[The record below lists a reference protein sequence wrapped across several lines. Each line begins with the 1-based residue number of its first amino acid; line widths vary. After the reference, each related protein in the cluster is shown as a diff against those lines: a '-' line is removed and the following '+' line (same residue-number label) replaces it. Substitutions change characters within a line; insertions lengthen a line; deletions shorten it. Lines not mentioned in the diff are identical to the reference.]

1 MARFSIVPE
10 SVKMEKRIKTAGTQ
24 ILFMNSLGVMVQIK
38 KHLRPKNGS
47 LGWRRKRVWGR
58 NNSEQLECQSGK
70 SNPFQGRITPIL
82 TAFGQKAIVI
92 PDKTLS
98 KTDISL
104 TIIGCLLT

>member
-1 MARFSIVPE
+1 
-10 SVKMEKRIKTAGTQ
+10 
-24 ILFMNSLGVMVQIK
+24 MNSLGVTVHIK
-38 KHLRPKNGS
+38 QHLRPKNGL
-47 LGWRRKRVWGR
+47 LGRRQKRVWGR
-58 NNSEQLECQSGK
+58 NNSEQLEWHSGK
-70 SNPFQGRITPIL
+70 SNPFQGGIAPIL